1 MPLHIGTFTTIHE
14 LYSLDYTTDSKLT
27 WKQISRWSYG
37 KEDHNI
43 GIKNKIHTVDHQRVK
58 GKGPKFAMLVEMNFL
73 STSTAL

>member
-43 GIKNKIHTVDHQRVK
+43 GIKNEIHAVDHQRVK